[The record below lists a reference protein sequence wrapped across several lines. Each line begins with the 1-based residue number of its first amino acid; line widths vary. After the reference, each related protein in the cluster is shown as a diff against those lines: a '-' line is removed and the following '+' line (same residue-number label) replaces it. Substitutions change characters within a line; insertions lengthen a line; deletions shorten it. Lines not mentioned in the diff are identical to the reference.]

1 MKIGLAGTMSV
12 GKTTLVKALKE
23 LDEFKDYVGCVE
35 RSKYLSELGI
45 PLNTDSTVKGQL
57 VFIAER
63 ASELFNDNLLTDRT
77 VYDVCA
83 FTKEAKSI
91 KSNEKEILF
100 DAAMLLAKQYDII
113 FYVSPEGVAIENNGI
128 RETNPEYRDRID
140 KSIKWFLSTYPPKR
154 VVEIKGS
161 TEERIAIIL
170 NELKNN
176 DIYNRQFLF
185 KKQNNGR

>member
-1 MKIGLAGTMSV
+1 MKIGLTGSMSV
-12 GKTTLVKALKE
+12 GKTTLVKALLE

-45 PLNTDSTVKGQL
+45 PLNTDSSVMGQL

-91 KSNEKEILF
+91 KSNEKEVLF
-100 DAAMLLAKQYDII
+100 DAAILLTKQYDII
-113 FYVSPEGVAIENNGI
+113 FYVSPEGVEIENNGV
-128 RETNPEYRDRID
+128 RETDPEYRDRID
-140 KSIKWFLSTYPPKR
+140 QSIKWFLKFYPPR
-154 VVEIKGS
+154 RIIEIKGS
-161 TEERIAIIL
+161 TEERIATIL
-170 NELKNN
+170 NEIQK
-176 DIYNRQFLF
+176 
-185 KKQNNGR
+185 

>member
-1 MKIGLAGTMSV
+1 MTGTMSC
-12 GKTTLVKALKE
+12 GKTTLVKALME
-23 LDEFKDYVGCVE
+23 LDEFKEYIGCVE

-77 VYDVCA
+77 IYDVCA

-91 KSNEKEILF
+91 KSNEKEVLF

-113 FYVSPEGVAIENNGI
+113 FYVSPEGVEIENNGI
-128 RETNPEYRDRID
+128 RTTDPEYRDMID
-140 KSIKWFLSTYPPKR
+140 KSIKWFLKNYPPR
-154 VVEIKGS
+154 RIVEIKGS
-161 TEERIAIIL
+161 TDERIAIIL
-170 NELKNN
+170 NELK
-176 DIYNRQFLF
+176 
-185 KKQNNGR
+185 K

>member
-1 MKIGLAGTMSV
+1 
-12 GKTTLVKALKE
+12 
-23 LDEFKDYVGCVE
+23 
-35 RSKYLSELGI
+35 
-45 PLNTDSTVKGQL
+45 L

-83 FTKEAKSI
+83 FTKEARSI

-113 FYVSPEGVAIENNGI
+113 FYVSPEGVEIEDNGI
-128 RETNPEYRDRID
+128 RETNAEYRHKID
-140 KSIKWFLSTYPPKR
+140 LSIKWFLKTYPAKR

-170 NELKNN
+170 NELK
-176 DIYNRQFLF
+176 
-185 KKQNNGR
+185 K